1 MISMRNTFVYMQ
13 QIGRSLMV
21 PIAVLPAA
29 SILVRIGDL
38 EVNTPWLAALVRVCK
53 LGGDSIFQNLPILFA
68 IGIAIGLTRGS
79 GVAALAAAV
88 GYFVFQDVVNF
99 FAGSVTEELDTGVLG
114 GMLCG
119 IVTTIMY
126 KHFHNIKLP
135 DYIGFFG
142 GKRFVPIITSLV
154 MVVAGLAVGSVW
166 PALQLIIRD
175 FGIWMTQQG
184 AWGAGIYGII
194 NRLLIPTGFH
204 HILNNITWFQLG
216 EFITSNGKVI
226 NGDLWRFHAGDQEA
240 GMYMTGFFPVMMF
253 GLPGYALAFVHAAHE
268 QNRKRIASVMLTA
281 ALTSFLTG
289 ITEPL
294 EFAFMLTVPL
304 LYAFHAL
311 FTGISMFMTAMFEM
325 RAGFS
330 FSAGFIDLLM
340 TWPNGSNQWML
351 LLFGVGY
358 FALYYATATS
368 CIRMFNLQTPGR
380 EALPPLAHAVIPK
393 PAMQSTSIMLDEVL
407 MHVGG
412 IQNIVEVD
420 ACITRLRLHIHD
432 EALVNEAGLVHAGA
446 YGLMRISNHHIHI
459 IMGTDSDHIRE
470 QIEQLLPKYASN
482 MYAKD

>member
-1 MISMRNTFVYMQ
+1 
-13 QIGRSLMV
+13 MV

-38 EVNTPWLAALVRVCK
+38 QVNTPWLAALVSVSK
-53 LGGDSIFQNLPILFA
+53 LGGNAIFNNLPIFFA
-68 IGIAIGLTRGS
+68 IGIAIGLTGGS

-99 FAGSVTEELDTGVLG
+99 FAGSVTGDTNTGVLG

-126 KHFHNIKLP
+126 KRFHRIKLP

-142 GKRFVPIITSLV
+142 GKRFVPIITSLA
-154 MVVAGLAVGSVW
+154 MVAAGTVVGSIW
-166 PALQLIIRD
+166 PALQTVIRD
-175 FGIWMTQQG
+175 FGLWMTQQG
-184 AWGAGIYGII
+184 AWGAGIYGVI
-194 NRLLIPTGFH
+194 NRMLIPTGLH
-204 HILNNITWFQLG
+204 HILNNIAWFQLG
-216 EFITSNGKVI
+216 EFISMDGKLV
-226 NGDLWRFHAGDQEA
+226 NGDLWRFHAGDPEA

-253 GLPGYALAFVHAAHE
+253 GLPGYALAFVHAAHAH
-268 QNRKRIASVMLTA
+268 NRKRIASVMLTA

-311 FTGISMFMTAMFEM
+311 FTGISMFVTSVLHM
-325 RAGFS
+325 RAGFG

-340 TWPNGSNQWML
+340 TWPNGHNQWMI

-358 FALYYATATS
+358 FALYYGTATL
-368 CIRMFNLQTPGR
+368 CIRLFHLQTPGR
-380 EALPPLAHAVIPK
+380 EELPPLAHAVMPK
-393 PAMQSTSIMLDEVL
+393 PTALSADALLDQVL

-412 IQNIVEVD
+412 LNNIVEVD
-420 ACITRLRLHIHD
+420 ACITRLRLRVHN
-432 EALVNEAGLVHAGA
+432 EELVNEAGLLNAGA
-446 YGLMRISNHHIHI
+446 YGLMRISSHHIHI
-459 IMGTDSDHIRE
+459 IMGTDSDHLRE
-470 QIEQLLPKYASN
+470 QIDQLLHPDRSGNNAEET
-482 MYAKD
+482 AV